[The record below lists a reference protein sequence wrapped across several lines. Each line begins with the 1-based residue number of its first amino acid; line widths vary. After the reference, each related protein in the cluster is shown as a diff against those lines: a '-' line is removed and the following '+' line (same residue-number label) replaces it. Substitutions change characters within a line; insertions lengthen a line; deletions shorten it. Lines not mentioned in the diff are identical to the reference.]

1 MPQDNYLQILVL
13 KMNIKNKYT
22 TPDIE
27 EVEMTIQN
35 CILAG
40 SSFNGASNDSYD
52 YQQYDWDE

>member
-1 MPQDNYLQILVL
+1 
-13 KMNIKNKYT
+13 MNIKNKYT